1 MTNYSQKGKKIRAII
16 LFCLTL
22 LTSLLFVGCF
32 TENKSTSNHVE
43 KQKKTEKKQT
53 KKQRTELKLPK
64 VKEENIRLFLKEICK
79 TPRKSGSKECIES
92 MEWLNKTLEKWNY
105 QVEEQPFKVYKQSL
119 ETDGKDTFFN
129 LNPYKEKK
137 PIYKTSNLIA
147 MSKANKLKKKTLII
161 SAHYD
166 TTSDTKG
173 VLDNGSGVAAVL
185 GIAEAL
191 KDVSLPFNIKF
202 IFFGSEEYH
211 VYGSKYYLSQ
221 LKEAEKK
228 NMIGCINIDKI
239 GDAMIDQSILGTIDG
254 TENQLT
260 LDLTKQ
266 NKTQNT
272 SLKAWKS
279 IGISDDYSFYNM
291 GIPSILVSDISV
303 NSAWTE
309 KEIPISAINI
319 ERLTKTINELIQMI
333 TQLSLEPNQFKC
345 NEITIKSLHPLFQA
359 NDIVK
364 QSLEGYELIEL
375 KEKLIE
381 NGLGSQVI
389 YTFENN
395 EKLTYQIIQH
405 YKKTFDDQFNQI
417 EDDYLL
423 KKDGEN
429 YKLIINNVVITEI
442 IGNMNQLKKLALIW
456 DIKI

>member
-1 MTNYSQKGKKIRAII
+1 MTNYSQKDKKIRVII

-22 LTSLLFVGCF
+22 LTSLIFVGCF
-32 TENKSTSNHVE
+32 KENNSTSNHVQNKKKSE
-43 KQKKTEKKQT
+43 KNQS
-53 KKQRTELKLPK
+53 KKQRTELELSK
-64 VKEENIRLFLKEICK
+64 VKEENINLYLKEICK
-79 TPRKSGSKECIES
+79 SPRKSGSKECIES
-92 MEWLNKTLEKWNY
+92 MEWLNKTLKKWNY
-105 QVEEQPFKVYKQSL
+105 QVEEQPFEVYKQSL
-119 ETDGKDTFFN
+119 ETDRKDSFFN
-129 LNPYKEKK
+129 LNPYKEKN

-147 MSKANKLKKKTLII
+147 VSKANELKKKTLII

-173 VLDNGSGVAAVL
+173 VVDNGSGVAAVL

-191 KDVSLPFNIKF
+191 KDVALPFNIKF

-228 NMIGCINIDKI
+228 NIIGCINIDMI
-239 GDAMIDQSILGTIDG
+239 GDAAINQSILGTIDG

-260 LDLTKQ
+260 LELTKL
-266 NKTQNT
+266 NKKQNT
-272 SLKAWKS
+272 SLKTWKS
-279 IGISDDYSFYNM
+279 IGLSDDFSFYKM
-291 GIPSILVSDISV
+291 GIPSILVSDIKI
-303 NSAWTE
+303 NPKGWE
-309 KEIPISAINI
+309 KDAPISAINI
-319 ERLTKTINELIQMI
+319 ERLAKTINELIQMI
-333 TQLSLEPNQFKC
+333 TQISLDPNQFEN
-345 NEITIKSLHPLFQA
+345 NEINIKSLNSLFQA
-359 NDIVK
+359 DDIVK
-364 QSLEGYELIEL
+364 QSLEGYELIGL
-375 KEKLIE
+375 KEKLFD

-405 YKKTFDDQFNQI
+405 YKETFDDQFNQI

-423 KKDGEN
+423 IKDGEKS
-429 YKLIINNVVITEI
+429 KLIINNVVITEI